1 MKALALIGVAAL
13 LAGGWW
19 LWQRVGVDVALGAV
33 IAWCG

>member
-19 LWQRVGVDVALGAV
+19 LWQVVGADVALGAV

>member
-1 MKALALIGVAAL
+1 MKALIVIAVAAL
-13 LAGGWW
+13 IAGGWW

>member
-1 MKALALIGVAAL
+1 MKALALMGIATL

-19 LWQRVGVDVALGAV
+19 LWRRAGVDVALGAV

>member
-19 LWQRVGVDVALGAV
+19 LWQVVGVDVALGTV